1 MPYYVYV
8 IELEN
13 RVRKT
18 RKFIKAN
25 PNMDLTKP
33 CVYVGQSVRPPEKE
47 KYNIIKVTN
56 FFLQNFSPIK
66 PPITGIFICK
76 FFVSTHR
83 VN

>member
-8 IELEN
+8 NELEN

-33 CVYVGQSVRPPEKE
+33 CVYVGQSVRPPDKREIQHHKGH
-47 KYNIIKVTN
+47 K
-56 FFLQNFSPIK
+56 FFPQNFP
-66 PPITGIFICK
+66 
-76 FFVSTHR
+76 R
-83 VN
+83 